1 MFILISVYIK
11 DHFSAENKVHERS
24 YLIFLFYIKVSRLNS
39 VMFMGKQFQKQPF
52 IWSSFKEI
60 KKNLTP
66 QNYVYRTQNLLIHMI
81 FLKNIS
87 E

>member
-24 YLIFLFYIKVSRLNS
+24 FLIFLFYIKVSRLNS
-39 VMFMGKQFQKQPF
+39 VMVMGKQFQKEL

-66 QNYVYRTQNLLIHMI
+66 QNYVHRTQNLLIHMV